1 MSTYKLQ
8 YFDARGVAETCRF
21 LFAIAK
27 QPYEDARFTFTF
39 GTPGDFSTIQ
49 RPEFDAAKESGGLD
63 AGMGKVPL
71 LTVDGVSFGQSKT
84 IERFLAQRFGFM
96 GSSDLEAARIDQ
108 LCEQV
113 RDIKDAYNKA
123 KSAADKDEA
132 LAKFKAEGMPGNL
145 AAVEKSLGGASE
157 WMVGDKPSLADLT
170 YYLFLGEESKP
181 FFDDREFAA
190 SVSACPKIQA
200 AMKKIGEMPEVQ
212 EWIAKRPA
220 TMM

>member
-8 YFDARGVAETCRF
+8 YFDARGVAESCRF
-21 LFAIAK
+21 LFAMAK
-27 QPYEDARFTFTF
+27 QPYEDARFPFTF

-49 RPEFDAAKESGGLD
+49 RPEFDAAKAAGDLD
-63 AGMGKVPL
+63 PAMGKVPL
-71 LTVDGVSFGQSKT
+71 LTVDGVSFGQSKA

-96 GSSDLEAARIDQ
+96 GSSDVEAARIDQ

-123 KSAADKDEA
+123 KNGADKDEA

-145 AAVEKSLGGASE
+145 AAVERSLGASE
-157 WMVGDKPSLADLT
+157 WMVGDKPSLADVT
-170 YYLFLGEESKP
+170 YFLFLGDESKP

-190 SVSACPKIQA
+190 AVSACPKIQA
-200 AMKKIGEMPEVQ
+200 AINKIGAMPEVQ
-212 EWIAKRPA
+212 EWIAKRPD
-220 TMM
+220 TMF

>member
-8 YFDARGVAETCRF
+8 YFDARGVVETCRF

-27 QPYEDARFTFTF
+27 QPYEDARFGFTF
-39 GTPGDFSTIQ
+39 GVPGDFSTLQ
-49 RPEFDAAKESGGLD
+49 RPEFDAAKAAGELD
-63 AGMGKVPL
+63 PAMGKVPM
-71 LTVDGVSFGQSKT
+71 LTVDGVSFGQSKA

-113 RDIKDAYNKA
+113 RDMKDAYNKA
-123 KSAADKDEA
+123 KNAADKDEA
-132 LAKFKAEGMPGNL
+132 LAKFKAEGMPSNL
-145 AAVEKSLGGASE
+145 MAVEKSLGASE
-157 WMVGDKPSLADLT
+157 WMVGDKPSLADVT
-170 YYLFLGEESKP
+170 FFAFLGEETKP

-190 SVSACPKIQA
+190 SVSECPKIQA
-200 AMKKIGEMPEVQ
+200 AIKKIGEMSEVQ

>member
-1 MSTYKLQ
+1 MSIYKLQ
-8 YFDARGVAETCRF
+8 YFDARGVAEPCRF

-27 QPYEDARFTFTF
+27 QPYEDARFPFTF

-49 RPEFDAAKESGGLD
+49 RAEFDAAKAAGDLD
-63 AGMGKVPL
+63 AAMGKVPI
-71 LTVDGVSFGQSKT
+71 LTVDGVKMGQSKA
-84 IERFLAQRFGFM
+84 IERFLAKRFGFM
-96 GSSDLEAARIDQ
+96 GSSDVEAAQIDQ

-123 KSAADKDEA
+123 KGAADKEEA
-132 LAKFKAEGMPGNL
+132 LAKFKAEGMPGQL
-145 AAVEKSLGGASE
+145 LAVEKSLGASE
-157 WMVGDKPSLADLT
+157 WMVGDKPSLADLLFF
-170 YYLFLGEESKP
+170 LFLGDESKP
-181 FFDDREFAA
+181 FFEDREFVA

-220 TMM
+220 NMF